1 MTEQIQFRFLKK
13 NDSIY
18 IRKEDVIN
26 YLLEIAA
33 AEETDVLNRL
43 NQAASN
49 INQLGDKND
58 QQSRSG

>member
-33 AEETDVLNRL
+33 TEEIDVRNRL

-49 INQLGDKND
+49 INKLGDKND
-58 QQSRSG
+58 Q